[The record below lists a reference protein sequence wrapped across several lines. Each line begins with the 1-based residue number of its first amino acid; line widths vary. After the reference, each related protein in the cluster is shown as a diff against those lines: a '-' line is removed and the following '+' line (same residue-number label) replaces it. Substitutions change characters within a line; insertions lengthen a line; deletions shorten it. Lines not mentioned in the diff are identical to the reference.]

1 MERLCGEFENL
12 REAKAASRRL
22 EGRQGGRVGL
32 GLDPGYDGAR
42 QWVFL
47 EGGGEAFYR
56 IIFHENSQ
64 NFGPGEGGKL
74 LRLVHSSPRAGGWT
88 SNLM

>member
-22 EGRQGGRVGL
+22 EGRQGGKVGL

-47 EGGGEAFYR
+47 EGGEKHFTESFSMKTVKTSAQERVGNCSDLCIPHRVPGA
-56 IIFHENSQ
+56 
-64 NFGPGEGGKL
+64 GP
-74 LRLVHSSPRAGGWT
+74 AT
-88 SNLM
+88 